1 MISKFLTLSL
11 LVFIGGQA
19 QASTLY
25 EDLGG
30 RAKIA
35 GFTDD
40 LVERAIHDDRIK
52 HFFKETDI
60 PRLKDKITDQICHL
74 AGSKKSYRGANMKNA
89 HSDFPIHVA
98 DFNALVE
105 DLQLAMDDS
114 DIPFATQNR
123 LLALLAPMERDIV
136 NK

>member
-1 MISKFLTLSL
+1 MIARVLIVLI
-11 LVFIGGQA
+11 LVGVCGSVH
-19 QASTLY
+19 ASTLY
-25 EDLGG
+25 EDLGE
-30 RAKIA
+30 RAKITA
-35 GFTDD
+35 FSDD

-60 PRLKDKITDQICHL
+60 PRLKGRITDQICHL
-74 AGSKKSYRGANMKNA
+74 TGEKKRYRGANMKNA
-89 HSDFPIHVA
+89 HADFPIHVA

-114 DIPFATQNR
+114 QIPFATQNR
-123 LLALLAPMERDIV
+123 LLAILAPMERDIV

>member
-1 MISKFLTLSL
+1 MIARVLIVLI
-11 LVFIGGQA
+11 LVGLCGSVH
-19 QASTLY
+19 ASTLY

-30 RAKIA
+30 RAKITA
-35 GFTDD
+35 FSDD

-60 PRLKDKITDQICHL
+60 PRLKARITDQICHL
-74 AGSKKSYRGANMKNA
+74 TGEKKRYRGANMKNA

-114 DIPFATQNR
+114 EIPFATQNR
-123 LLALLAPMERDIV
+123 LLAILAPMERDIV

>member
-1 MISKFLTLSL
+1 MTTKCGIVL
-11 LVFIGGQA
+11 LVLCLGGQA
-19 QASTLY
+19 QAATLY
-25 EDLGG
+25 DDLGG
-30 RAKIA
+30 RKQIA

-60 PRLKDKITDQICHL
+60 PRLKGKITDQICHL
-74 AGSKKSYRGANMKNA
+74 SGEKKSYRGANMKNA

-114 DIPFATQNR
+114 DIPFTTQNR

-136 NK
+136 NQ